1 VHTVLR
7 EGIDGFLQ
15 SRLRQTGASEHAKL
29 TELLERAALTEGED
43 VRVMPTA
50 RRSRSVANI

>member
-1 VHTVLR
+1 MLR

-15 SRLRQTGASEHAKL
+15 SRLRRTSTSEHAKL